1 MSEELQPHQQR
12 VLDEKKELDERIE
25 KLSAFVNSEN
35 ISKASVNEQGL
46 LQEQLVVMRELQEIL
61 QERINLW

>member
-12 VLDEKKELDERIE
+12 VLAEKRELDERVE
-25 KLSAFVNSEN
+25 KLTSFVNSEN
-35 ISKASVNEQGL
+35 ISKASFKEQGL
-46 LQEQLVVMRELQEIL
+46 LREQLAVMCALQEIL